1 MRKYEKKYT
10 EFRGK
15 SLYDYKGCWGIP
27 CVVWVIIIILG
38 VLIILVVDFLT
49 K

>member
-1 MRKYEKKYT
+1 MRKDVRKYT
-10 EFRGK
+10 GDRGK
-15 SLYDYKGCWGIP
+15 SLYDYIGCWGIP
-27 CVVWVIIIILG
+27 CVVWVVIIILG